1 MNGMW
6 RRGVAL
12 ALVLMSG
19 CAATDEPYTPTN
31 PTTTAETD
39 GPIVAVPGPTNP
51 EVFSAIERAESLLGG
66 QAVAFNT
73 RINSYVVTVIADNE
87 LHEVTI
93 VSSGIIVNTIR
104 DVDEGVEEF
113 LDSQVVTLADAVDAA
128 AVAHPGRVDSAVIVL
143 EGDRAVYE
151 VIIEVDEELVTAAI
165 DAYSAEVLQP

>member
-19 CAATDEPYTPTN
+19 CAATDEPYIPAN
-31 PTTTAETD
+31 PTTTVETD
-39 GPIVAVPGPTNP
+39 GPIVAAPGPTNP
-51 EVFSAIERAESLLGG
+51 EVFTAIERAEGVLGG
-66 QAVAFNT
+66 QAVAFKT
-73 RINSYVVTVIADNE
+73 RINSYVVTVIADGE

-93 VSSGIIVNTIR
+93 VSSGIIVNTVR

-128 AVAHPGRVDSAVIVL
+128 ALAHPGRVDSAVIVL
-143 EGDRAVYE
+143 DGSEAVYE
-151 VIIEVDEELVTAAI
+151 VILEIDEELLTVAI
-165 DAYSAEVLQP
+165 DAYSAGILQP